1 MKTSRSLAVLGLGR
15 FALQI
20 DEKAVMAQWAVGKF
34 VASWGERLKGSRRTQ
49 VRTTNRRTISGDELH
64 NER

>member
-15 FALQI
+15 FALLI

-49 VRTTNRRTISGDELH
+49 ARTTNRRTISGDELH